1 MAASTSGKLSSED
14 SVRDVAELESTEEFR
29 EDNGGER
36 ELSEDDLLEELVE
49 EDNDLFLEPAETLT
63 FNEPQ

>member
-29 EDNGGER
+29 EEER
-36 ELSEDDLLEELVE
+36 ELLEELPEELVE
-49 EDNDLFLEPAETLT
+49 EELREDDLQLEPVKT
-63 FNEPQ
+63 FTFKEPQ